1 MEMTLETRNSILSQE
16 IHRLRRKISRLQE
29 AAGRQ
34 SEETQAFDQENVE
47 LFAVVHRN
55 HEMRS

>member
-1 MEMTLETRNSILSQE
+1 MEMTLKTKNSILSQE

-29 AAGRQ
+29 AAGQ
-34 SEETQAFDQENVE
+34 VSEATRAFDAENVE
-47 LFAVVHRN
+47 LFAVVHKN